1 MIDSLIV
8 FAGLYS
14 FFYLV
19 MAIMV
24 AIGELRYR
32 NQKLPEV
39 LPSVSVV
46 VCARNEERS
55 IRRCL
60 DSLVKLDYP
69 RDKMEILL
77 VDDESEDS
85 TRSICNDY
93 AEHYAFIK
101 ALSAESE
108 SHDLPAKQR
117 PLNQG
122 IRESSGEIVLITDAD
137 CTVQP
142 GWIKGHIAAYDK
154 NVGIVGGITKISRHI
169 NSLFARIQGSELAVK
184 FAVAMGSAG
193 IGLPVTIMGN
203 NFSIRRAI
211 YQSLGGFSKIES
223 NIVEDMALMN
233 AIVRNTEYSMSWA
246 GNDGSVVE
254 TDSENTL
261 QSLVNQRLRW
271 ISELKNV
278 SQAGKV
284 YIGIEM
290 LMAFVFTLSIILALH
305 TPLLPVI
312 AGFSWCAG
320 YCIMMCAAPELI
332 LSDFLLIPCMIAF
345 QFIYGFMLLRK
356 SIAGNET
363 VEWKGRTYS
372 GKKPEIIT

>member
-1 MIDSLIV
+1 MIDSLII
-8 FAGLYS
+8 FTGFYS

-19 MAIMV
+19 VAITV

-85 TRSICNDY
+85 TRSILNDY
-93 AEHYAFIK
+93 ADRYAFIK
-101 ALSAESE
+101 VLSAESE
-108 SHDLPAKQR
+108 PDDLSAKQR
-117 PLNQG
+117 PLNLG
-122 IRESSGEIVLITDAD
+122 IRQSSGEIVLITDAD

-142 GWIKGHIAAYDK
+142 GWIKGHIAAYEK
-154 NVGIVGGITKISRHI
+154 NVGIVGGITKISRQ
-169 NSLFARIQGSELAVK
+169 NKGLFARIQVSELVAK
-184 FAVAMGSAG
+184 FAVAMGSSG
-193 IGLPVTIMGN
+193 IGLPITIMGN
-203 NFSIRRAI
+203 NFSIRRSI

-233 AIVRNTEYSMSWA
+233 AIVRNTEYRMSWA

-254 TDSENTL
+254 TESENTL

-271 ISELKNV
+271 ISELKNL
-278 SQAGKV
+278 SRTGKV
-284 YIGIEM
+284 YIGMEI
-290 LMAFVFTLSIILALH
+290 LMAFVFTLSIILTLH

-312 AGFSWCAG
+312 AGFSWCVG
-320 YCIMMCAAPELI
+320 YCIMMCAVPELI
-332 LSDFLLIPCMIAF
+332 LSDFLLIPCTIVF
-345 QFIYGFMLLRK
+345 QFIYGFILLRK
-356 SIAGNET
+356 SIAGNKA